1 MATPEELQKL
11 RRVPVIPKVKPLIPG
26 GPAVA
31 QPFAE
36 RKVAPLISG
45 ENTASATP
53 LGLPSVAPT
62 ERPTAAPA
70 LTADPGAPSLRSES
84 APKGM
89 EGMREL
95 GNRISEGFKQW
106 NRAEGTPYEQKGMTP
121 RMPEGPR
128 VAGLGGMPGVPSTE
142 APIPG
147 KAPIVGPMGRVATVA
162 TPAGVAEK
170 LTSPDGTTTATLE
183 GGSMSGIDRP
193 GGSFRVQAGEASAQP
208 GYAQMTNEQKIAA
221 NVAAIKAQ
229 APKAATPNA
238 AGQSQTQ
245 TEGIH
250 NPTMQEAMQDYAA
263 GRVGSEGYKMIR
275 NLNMKARQDLVMR
288 KRDAMRAAQQIP
300 NGRYR
305 KMALRDI
312 AKGMDTGDAVAT
324 ALSNS
329 EADETEDLSFA
340 DKMDAMRLQMT
351 QQRNEREAARDQ
363 RQDDIAKEQIN
374 YERKRDQAKDVESLR
389 ELGLSELDQMA
400 EQGMIAPELSQGFR
414 EMVFAGEDPFL
425 IQQHMQQLQKA
436 NPELAKAMESD
447 RPVIR
452 RQAAE
457 KILAA
462 IEAQRGAS
470 Q

>member
-1 MATPEELQKL
+1 MATPEELKKL
-11 RRVPVIPKVKPLIPG
+11 QRPQVTPKVAPLIAGNSFDPR
-26 GPAVA
+26 
-31 QPFAE
+31 PFAE
-36 RKVAPLISG
+36 RKIPPMIGG
-45 ENTASATP
+45 ENTAGATP
-53 LGLPSVAPT
+53 LGLPSVAPV
-62 ERPTAAPA
+62 ERPVAAPE
-70 LTADPGAPSLRSES
+70 PVLRSQS
-84 APKGM
+84 APKGL
-89 EGMREL
+89 EGMKEL
-95 GNRISEGFKQW
+95 GGRIAEGFKGW
-106 NRAEGTPYEQKGMTP
+106 NEAEGTPYERSGLTP
-121 RMPEGPR
+121 RPPQGPR
-128 VAGLGGMPGVPSTE
+128 VASVGGSGVPPAE
-142 APIPG
+142 APVPG
-147 KAPIVGPMGRVATVA
+147 MAPAAMGQVAKVW
-162 TPAGVAEK
+162 TPAGTAEK
-170 LTSPDGTTTATLE
+170 ITGPNGMTTATLE